1 MLRQTGQVEIT
12 EDGQTVEPKAPASTS
27 TLRLRLKTLRG
38 EELRNDLSLSLRDEH
53 RRTVAYAEMT
63 GKSEVVFERV
73 PPGRYAV
80 MVNFAQPPPYT
91 IGKMVIAGVEV
102 EGHDIAVGDGATVEI
117 DATLMSGVVSV
128 EGVVKKKDGKPASG
142 AMVALVPKGMEA
154 RTHFERIRW
163 DQSDLDGTFTVRQI
177 LPGHYTLIAVEDA
190 WGTAWLKQ
198 GVLEKYLAHG
208 QELTIGELM
217 TAPVTLPE
225 ALESQK
231 K

>member
-1 MLRQTGQVEIT
+1 VS
-12 EDGQTVEPKAPASTS
+12 PK
-27 TLRLRLKTLRG
+27 G
-38 EELRNDLSLSLRDEH
+38 
-53 RRTVAYAEMT
+53 
-63 GKSEVVFERV
+63 EVVFERV

-80 MVNFAQPPPYT
+80 MANFSQPPPYT
-91 IGKMVIAGVEV
+91 IGKMVIGGVEV
-102 EGHDIAVGDGATVEI
+102 EGHDITVGENAAVEI
-117 DATLMSGVVSV
+117 DATLMAGVVSV

-142 AMVALVPKGMEA
+142 AMVALVPRGMEA

-177 LPGHYTLIAVEDA
+177 LPGKYTLIAVEDA

-198 GVLEKYLAHG
+198 DVLEKYLAHG

-217 TAPVTLPE
+217 TQPVMLPE
-225 ALESQK
+225 ALEAQK